1 MLGNVENRINS
12 LKDLIGSPTID
23 KVQISKYWMSE
34 NRVIFSVDIEF
45 EEGE

>member
-1 MLGNVENRINS
+1 MLGNVESRIYT
-12 LKDLIGSPTID
+12 LKDLIGFPAVN

>member
-1 MLGNVENRINS
+1 VLSNVEDRINS
-12 LKDLIGSPTID
+12 LKNLIGSPIID